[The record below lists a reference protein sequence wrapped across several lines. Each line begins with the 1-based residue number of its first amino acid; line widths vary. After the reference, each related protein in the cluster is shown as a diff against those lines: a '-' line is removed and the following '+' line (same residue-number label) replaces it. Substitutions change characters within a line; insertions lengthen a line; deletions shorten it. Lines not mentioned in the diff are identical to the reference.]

1 MGFIFGFSFL
11 VPILI
16 TAVVLFFVLRPI
28 LKMRNIGK
36 TLAKSGTPELGTVVN
51 VGQTGLSVNQVQQIR
66 IDVDLHAAGQ
76 ATRRVVIQQ
85 LLPLGQIPSIG
96 DTIYVLVDPANPQTA
111 MYAGKP
117 KAAAAPVNAYGPPVS
132 NPGQPHAQTEQERL
146 DIISLSPR
154 LREDGKLAVA
164 TILAI
169 RPQQS
174 PLVSFD
180 LEIDAINAPRRKVTV
195 TQAMFG
201 EAYKTGERIY
211 LLVDP
216 DDANSIAVLPFSMT
230 GNQHL
235 PQGANRLDALVL
247 GPQILHEGAK
257 AEGTILASTQISIT
271 SPQLAAIGFTR
282 WHLRVHIVPENGE
295 AAYDAEQ
302 DMAFSTPEKA
312 ARLGTVGNKVPIR
325 YDSSDPQCFVTDS
338 IALGYPDPYESTLA
352 ALKASLASAK

>member
-11 VPILI
+11 IPILI

-28 LKMRNIGK
+28 LKMRRVNR
-36 TLAKSGTPELGTVVN
+36 TLMQSGTPELGTVVN
-51 VGQTGLSVNQVQQIR
+51 VGQTGLSVNGVQQLR
-66 IDVDLHAAGQ
+66 LDVDLHAAGE

-85 LLPLGQIPSIG
+85 LLPLGQIPSMG

-117 KAAAAPVNAYGPPVS
+117 QAPAPAANAYGPPIS
-132 NPGQPHAQTEQERL
+132 TPGQPQTEQERL
-146 DIISLSPR
+146 DLISLSPR
-154 LREDGKLAVA
+154 LREHGKLAIG

-180 LEIDAINAPRRKVTV
+180 LEIDAINAPKRKVTV

-201 EAYKTGERIY
+201 EAYKLGERIY

-216 DDANSIAVLPFSMT
+216 DNADSIAIMPLSAV

-257 AEGTILASTQISIT
+257 AQGTILTSVQIPINT
-271 SPQLAAIGFTR
+271 PQLAAMGFTR

-295 AAYDAEQ
+295 TPYDAEQ
-302 DMAFSTPEKA
+302 DLSFSTPEKA
-312 ARLGTVGNKVPIR
+312 ARLGTVGNTVPIR
-325 YDSSDPQCFVTDS
+325 YDSNDPQSFVTDA

-352 ALKASLASAK
+352 ALKENLAKK

>member
-11 VPILI
+11 VPIAI
-16 TAVVLFFVLRPI
+16 TALVLFFVLRPI
-28 LKMRNIGK
+28 LKMRSVNK
-36 TLAKSGTPELGTVVN
+36 QLMKSGTPELGTVVN
-51 VGQTGLSVNQVQQIR
+51 AGQTGLSVNQVQQIR
-66 IDVDLHAAGQ
+66 LDVDLHAAGE
-76 ATRRVVIQQ
+76 ATRRVVIKQ
-85 LLPLGQIPSIG
+85 LLPLGQIPAIG
-96 DTIYVLVDPANPQTA
+96 DIIYVIVDPADPTVA

-117 KAAAAPVNAYGPPVS
+117 QPAAPAANAYGPPVS
-132 NPGQPHAQTEQERL
+132 APGAPQTEQQRL

-154 LREDGKLAVA
+154 LREHGKLAIA

-174 PLVSFD
+174 PLVAFD
-180 LEIDAINAPRRKVTV
+180 LEIDAINAPKRKVSV

-216 DDANSIAVLPFSMT
+216 DNPQSIAVLPLSMT
-230 GNQHL
+230 RNQHL

-257 AEGTILASTQISIT
+257 AQGTILAATQISIST
-271 SPQLAAIGFTR
+271 PQLAAMGYTR

-295 AAYDAEQ
+295 TPYDAEQ
-302 DMAFSTPEKA
+302 DIAFSTPEKL
-312 ARLGTVGNKVPIR
+312 ARLGTVGNTVPIR
-325 YDSSDPQCFVTDS
+325 YDSNDPQSFVTDS
-338 IALGYPDPYESTLA
+338 MALGYPDPYEGMLA
-352 ALKASLASAK
+352 AMKDSLAKA

>member
-11 VPILI
+11 VPIAI

-28 LKMRNIGK
+28 LKMRNVNK
-36 TLAKSGTPELGTVVN
+36 QLMKSGTPELGTVVN
-51 VGQTGLSVNQVQQIR
+51 AGQTGLSVNQVQQIR
-66 IDVDLHAAGQ
+66 LDVDLHAAGE
-76 ATRRVVIQQ
+76 ATRRVVIKQ
-85 LLPLGQIPSIG
+85 LLPLGQIPAIG
-96 DTIYVLVDPANPQTA
+96 DTIYVIVDPADPTVA

-117 KAAAAPVNAYGPPVS
+117 QPTAPAANAYGPPVAS
-132 NPGQPHAQTEQERL
+132 PGAPQTEQQRL

-154 LREDGKLAVA
+154 LREHGKLAIA

-180 LEIDAINAPRRKVTV
+180 LEIDAINAPKRKVSV

-201 EAYKTGERIY
+201 EAYKLGERIY

-216 DDANSIAVLPFSMT
+216 DNPQSIAVLPFSMT

-257 AEGTILASTQISIT
+257 AQGTILTSTQVPINT
-271 SPQLAAIGFTR
+271 PKLAAMGFTR

-295 AAYDAEQ
+295 TPYDAEQ
-302 DMAFSTPEKA
+302 DISFSTPEKA
-312 ARLGTVGNKVPIR
+312 ARLGTVGNTVPIR
-325 YDSSDPQCFVTDS
+325 YDSNDPQSFVTDS
-338 IALGYPDPYESTLA
+338 VALGYPDPYESVLA
-352 ALKASLASAK
+352 AMKASLASA